1 MHTETMSNREQEKEK
16 RRKMRIRNNAAKEL
30 RQNRNFRLR
39 RVEDS
44 TKLYERKSMKE
55 ILRESREEH
64 D

>member
-1 MHTETMSNREQEKEK
+1 VHTETMSNREQEKEK

>member
-1 MHTETMSNREQEKEK
+1 MSNREQEKEK